1 MFDISFSEILV
12 IAAVAL
18 IVIGPERL
26 PKVARTL
33 GHLFGR
39 AQRYVND
46 VKSDIQREIELDEL
60 KKWKASVEETGRSIE
75 NSVHTELDKFRETV
89 EAGAEASA
97 MPPPTTAPSAAES
110 STPPQNSSPTPVE
123 PAPPPVQPT
132 KNSNAAGPAV
142 NREREAA
149 E

>member
-1 MFDISFSEILV
+1 MFDISFSEVLV

-75 NSVHTELDKFRETV
+75 NSIHTEVDRLRETV
-89 EAGAEASA
+89 EASAEASA
-97 MPPPTTAPSAAES
+97 MSPPTATPSTAEPS
-110 STPPQNSSPTPVE
+110 PPQQNSSPTPIE
-123 PAPPPVQPT
+123 PAPLPAQST
-132 KNSNAAGPAV
+132 ANSDAGRTSV

>member
-1 MFDISFSEILV
+1 MFDISFSEVLV

-75 NSVHTELDKFRETV
+75 NSIHTEVDKFRETV

-97 MPPPTTAPSAAES
+97 MSPPTTTS
-110 STPPQNSSPTPVE
+110 STAEPSPPQQNSSPTPTE
-123 PAPPPVQPT
+123 PAPSPAQST
-132 KNSNAAGPAV
+132 ANSNAGRTGV

>member
-97 MPPPTTAPSAAES
+97 MPPPATAPSVAEP
-110 STPPQNSSPTPVE
+110 STPPQNSPPTPVE
-123 PAPPPVQPT
+123 PAPPLAQST
-132 KNSNAAGPAV
+132 ANSNARGTDG
-142 NREREAA
+142 NRERETA

>member
-1 MFDISFSEILV
+1 MFDISFSEVLV

-18 IVIGPERL
+18 IVLGPERL

-60 KKWKASVEETGRSIE
+60 KKWKALVEETGRSIE

-97 MPPPTTAPSAAES
+97 MPLPAAAPSAAEP
-110 STPPQNSSPTPVE
+110 TPPQNFSATPVG
-123 PAPPPVQPT
+123 PAPPPAQST
-132 KNSNAAGPAV
+132 ANSSVRGTDG
-142 NREREAA
+142 NRERETA

>member
-1 MFDISFSEILV
+1 MFDISFSEVLV

-26 PKVARTL
+26 PKVARML
-33 GHLFGR
+33 GHLLGR

-46 VKSDIQREIELDEL
+46 VKSDIQREMELDEL

-75 NSVHTELDKFRETV
+75 NSIHTELDKFRETV
-89 EAGAEASA
+89 EAGTEASA
-97 MPPPTTAPSAAES
+97 MPPSTTAPSAAEPS
-110 STPPQNSSPTPVE
+110 LPQQNSSPTPVD
-123 PAPPPVQPT
+123 PVPT
-132 KNSNAAGPAV
+132 QAQSTANSNAGGTDV

-149 E
+149 G

>member
-1 MFDISFSEILV
+1 MFDISFSEVLV

-26 PKVARTL
+26 PKVARTM

-60 KKWKASVEETGRSIE
+60 KKWKASVEETGRAIE
-75 NSVHTELDKFRETV
+75 NSIHTEVDKFRETV

-97 MPPPTTAPSAAES
+97 MSPPTTTPSTAEPS
-110 STPPQNSSPTPVE
+110 PPQQNSSPTPIE
-123 PAPPPVQPT
+123 PAHPPAQST
-132 KNSNAAGPAV
+132 ASSNAGRTGV

>member
-97 MPPPTTAPSAAES
+97 MPPLATAPSAAEP
-110 STPPQNSSPTPVE
+110 STPPQNSSPTPVG
-123 PAPPPVQPT
+123 PAPPLAQST
-132 KNSNAAGPAV
+132 ANSNARGTDG
-142 NREREAA
+142 NRGRETT